1 MVILFSIMRNSAMKL
16 DETDRA
22 LLALLQEDARKPIT
36 LLAELAGLSRATTR
50 KRLEALEAGGVIT
63 GYSVRVNPDIL
74 AGRFRAQV
82 LLKLKTNVGES
93 LVRDFSRFS
102 QITQVV
108 SISGR
113 FDASLM
119 VEAETSQ
126 EIDQVLDALRQH
138 RDVEETESFLLLATK
153 LDRRSL

>member
-1 MVILFSIMRNSAMKL
+1 MKL